1 VTAHVRRFG
10 EVFGLSGLALAEPL
24 YDLLGKNPEFFSVRG
39 ASPGEIVAF
48 AVALALVPP
57 IAFFSLELLAGLA
70 GRRAAVAVHLV
81 LVGGL
86 VAVIALEALRR
97 VGGPTAVPI
106 VLAALVGAAAAAGYA
121 RLRALRT
128 VAGVLAAAP
137 VVFLALFLLESQSSK
152 LVLSAEAKTHVEAAK
167 ATTPVVL
174 LVLDE
179 LPTNSLLDARR
190 RIDPVR
196 FPNFAAVA
204 RVTTWFPN
212 ATTVSEGTTGAV
224 PAILS
229 GLYPKPGQQPRLADH
244 PDNLFTLLG
253 GRYRQV
259 AFERETR
266 LCPAGL
272 CQEDTHASVGAQLE
286 SLVEDAS
293 VVYGH
298 LLLPTRLARNLP
310 TVSQSWQDFLHQGRD
325 EVVRFDRFLDRLRP
339 SDRPTLDYLHVLLP
353 HSPWQY
359 LPDGTR
365 YSLRYPVPPWTTSEF
380 WTKDEGEVVQNWQR
394 HLLQLAFADRL
405 LGRFVA
411 RLRQTG
417 LWDRALVIVT
427 ADEGIGFH
435 AGHKRRPVWPGN
447 LQDNAFVPLFVKLPH
462 QTRGRTIWKHVPT
475 MDVLPTI
482 ASVLGVRVPW
492 RTDGRP
498 VFAPGGPEEDEV
510 GVLKASGER
519 ISAPLRDVLARRHA
533 DLAEQLALF
542 GSDEPGSTLFGVGPF
557 RGLLGRAAGRVAA
570 DGSVRLDRGRAA
582 LEVSGS
588 VEGARAVAVAVGGRI
603 RAVVPVYAGRFW
615 ALLPKPARRF
625 DVLAVTGQPRAPKL
639 ALLRQA

>member
-1 VTAHVRRFG
+1 RPGPLPRARPPPRDLRERAAGRDRRLAGEPPRRARRRVPDARRRAGPEPARAQARGAPRGLRARRVRAAPRRGVRARAHRGARRRDARPLPRAPPRVTAHVRRFG

-272 CQEDTHASVGAQLE
+272 CQEDTHA
-286 SLVEDAS
+286 
-293 VVYGH
+293 
-298 LLLPTRLARNLP
+298 
-310 TVSQSWQDFLHQGRD
+310 
-325 EVVRFDRFLDRLRP
+325 
-339 SDRPTLDYLHVLLP
+339 
-353 HSPWQY
+353 
-359 LPDGTR
+359 
-365 YSLRYPVPPWTTSEF
+365 
-380 WTKDEGEVVQNWQR
+380 
-394 HLLQLAFADRL
+394 
-405 LGRFVA
+405 
-411 RLRQTG
+411 
-417 LWDRALVIVT
+417 
-427 ADEGIGFH
+427 
-435 AGHKRRPVWPGN
+435 
-447 LQDNAFVPLFVKLPH
+447 
-462 QTRGRTIWKHVPT
+462 
-475 MDVLPTI
+475 
-482 ASVLGVRVPW
+482 
-492 RTDGRP
+492 
-498 VFAPGGPEEDEV
+498 
-510 GVLKASGER
+510 
-519 ISAPLRDVLARRHA
+519 
-533 DLAEQLALF
+533 
-542 GSDEPGSTLFGVGPF
+542 
-557 RGLLGRAAGRVAA
+557 
-570 DGSVRLDRGRAA
+570 
-582 LEVSGS
+582 
-588 VEGARAVAVAVGGRI
+588 
-603 RAVVPVYAGRFW
+603 
-615 ALLPKPARRF
+615 
-625 DVLAVTGQPRAPKL
+625 
-639 ALLRQA
+639 